1 MQTYILP
8 LTSSVHQE
16 EVSHGVSH
24 GCKTTGDR
32 ERIWIYGYIGIQD
45 NIESPVYDCWFISH
59 LFLVFFHMYVQLY
72 VMFGI
77 MYFVS

>member
-1 MQTYILP
+1 MV
-8 LTSSVHQE
+8 TSMYENSYN
-16 EVSHGVSH
+16 S
-24 GCKTTGDR
+24 
-32 ERIWIYGYIGIQD
+32 ERVFGTRKGYIGIQD

-77 MYFVS
+77 MYFV

>member
-45 NIESPVYDCWFISH
+45 NIESPVYD
-59 LFLVFFHMYVQLY
+59 LFVSCVFHMYVQLY